1 MQNRQADG
9 RGDRFFCPVAGLA
22 RILQQFGLSL
32 GEGLSHFSRQQ
43 FCRYCDKAIDA
54 SLHDTGQIPGFH
66 VLRYSCFMVMLAR
79 GSRDHSMRRIL
90 LAGNWKMHGSTGMV
104 ESLLHSLLIA
114 SQQESPVDM
123 AVFPPFPYLAQV
135 QAMLKDSNISW
146 GAQNLNPAAQGAYTG
161 DISASMLL
169 DFDCRYVLV
178 GHSERRSLF
187 GESDK
192 DVAMRFEAAH
202 QAGLEPVLCVG
213 ETLEEREKGE
223 TESVVERQLDA
234 VLQGSGIGA
243 FERAVIAYEPVW
255 AIGTGKTATPEQAQ
269 AAHAFIR
276 NKIGSQNVTISDHI
290 HILYGGSVNGS
301 NAADLFAR
309 EDIDGG
315 LVGGASLTAE
325 AFLAIRDA
333 AV

>member
-1 MQNRQADG
+1 
-9 RGDRFFCPVAGLA
+9 
-22 RILQQFGLSL
+22 
-32 GEGLSHFSRQQ
+32 
-43 FCRYCDKAIDA
+43 
-54 SLHDTGQIPGFH
+54 
-66 VLRYSCFMVMLAR
+66 
-79 GSRDHSMRRIL
+79 
-90 LAGNWKMHGSTGMV
+90 MHGSTEMV
-104 ESLLHSLLIA
+104 ESLLNALQLA
-114 SQQESPVDM
+114 SEQECAVDM

-135 QAMLKDSNISW
+135 QALLKGSNISW
-146 GAQNLNPAAQGAYTG
+146 GAQNLNPAARGAYTG
-161 DISASMLL
+161 DISAGMLL

-178 GHSERRSLF
+178 GHSERRALF

-213 ETLEEREKGE
+213 ETLAERENGE
-223 TESVVERQLDA
+223 TESVVGRQLDA
-234 VLQGSGIGA
+234 VLRGSGIGA

-255 AIGTGKTATPEQAQ
+255 AIGTGQTATPEQAQ
-269 AAHAFIR
+269 DVHAFIR
-276 NKIGSQNVTISDHI
+276 NKINAQDGTIAGHI

-325 AFLAIRDA
+325 DFLAIRDA
-333 AV
+333 AIRPLLS